1 MTFIHLLGTAFDIE
15 DGASLQMTVSGL
27 KEETKA
33 QGQIHE
39 SIAKDLEEKIAAPFQ
54 EWAEGYKVGSSY
66 RSLFKDNYI
75 DMCP

>member
-1 MTFIHLLGTAFDIE
+1 
-15 DGASLQMTVSGL
+15 MTVSGL

-39 SIAKDLEEKIAAPFQ
+39 TIAKDLEEKIAAPFQ

-66 RSLFKDNYI
+66 KFLFKDNYI